1 MTIQGFE
8 PGEQTWIMVQGMMI
22 VRIPPNHRILV
33 LIACG
38 KSHQETV
45 HVISAQ
51 I

>member
-22 VRIPPNHRILV
+22 VRILLNHGILV
-33 LIACG
+33 IITCG
-38 KSHQETV
+38 KSHQEKV
-45 HVISAQ
+45 HVILAQ